1 MSGGEIVRRVAAQ
14 FEIGAEIR
22 ECAPLQVGHINETSV
37 VGTDDRRFLLQRI
50 NRQIFPDIAGLME
63 NVQRVTEHLRANG
76 VPTLDLVPALS
87 GEWFHRDMES
97 ADCWRMYRFVEDAT
111 SFGVARSAGQAQ
123 QAASAFGQFTGGLTD
138 LPAPRL
144 HEILPGF
151 HDTPKR
157 FADFLEAVES
167 DDRNRASTAGDEIEA
182 AMSGS
187 GWMGAIAAA
196 QASGAV
202 PERIAHNDAK
212 IENVLFDRAGETA
225 VCVVDLDTVMPGSL
239 LHDFG
244 DLVRSAAA
252 TAGEEERDPQ
262 QVDVSMEMFAALA
275 RGFVASCGAQMV
287 AAERQ
292 LLAIAGK
299 IITYEQSLRF
309 LTDYLNG
316 DPYYRIR
323 YPEQNLDRA
332 RNQLRLVACLE
343 EREEAL
349 VGLCER
355 ELEKV

>member
-1 MSGGEIVRRVAAQ
+1 MFCYNVVKNLIQAVEKDSEGRAALVEPEIQFVR
-14 FEIGAEIR
+14 ER
-22 ECAPLQVGHINETSV
+22 EEDV
-37 VGTDDRRFLLQRI
+37 DRL
-50 NRQIFPDIAGLME
+50 
-63 NVQRVTEHLRANG
+63 
-76 VPTLDLVPALS
+76 LDLYRS
-87 GEWFHRDMES
+87 GD
-97 ADCWRMYRFVEDAT
+97 
-111 SFGVARSAGQAQ
+111 
-123 QAASAFGQFTGGLTD
+123 
-138 LPAPRL
+138 
-144 HEILPGF
+144 I
-151 HDTPKR
+151 
-157 FADFLEAVES
+157 
-167 DDRNRASTAGDEIEA
+167 
-182 AMSGS
+182 
-187 GWMGAIAAA
+187 
-196 QASGAV
+196 
-202 PERIAHNDAK
+202 PERITHNDTK
-212 IENVLFDRAGETA
+212 LNNVMIDDDSGEGI
-225 VCVVDLDTVMPGSL
+225 CVIDLDTVMPGSL

-292 LLAIAGK
+292 LLAVAGK